1 MAFCG
6 QCQPAIKIHLD
17 GKRKFHNTSGE
28 LFDIILLVAL
38 CKIMLIFQ
46 AAIAKV
52 HFEAKRGYNVIYHYL
67 TEVSA
72 IILQKMK
79 IFLTYKCHVYHLA
92 L

>member
-1 MAFCG
+1 MVNAS
-6 QCQPAIKIHLD
+6 QPSKSIWMD
-17 GKRKFHNTSGE
+17 GKRKFPNTSGE